1 MFIGDAFLLG
11 LGLVELLEYY
21 ISSEP
26 KFGVAMF
33 GAENNF
39 SVEQFV
45 PKFMLGF
52 VFLAIWF
59 WCRKNPWCQRYHD
72 SVTDIDDH
80 PTF

>member
-52 VFLAIWF
+52 VFFSDLILMP
-59 WCRKNPWCQRYHD
+59 KKILD
-72 SVTDIDDH
+72 VSDIM
-80 PTF
+80 TL